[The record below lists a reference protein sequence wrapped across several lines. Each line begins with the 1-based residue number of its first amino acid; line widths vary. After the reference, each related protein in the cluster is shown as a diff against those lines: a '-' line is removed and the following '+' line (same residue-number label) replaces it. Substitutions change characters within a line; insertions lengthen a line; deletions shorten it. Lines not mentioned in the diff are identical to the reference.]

1 MFNLGVIN
9 QSKTVTDAQLRGW
22 CIGVQTQVA
31 RDWAPIYGIYA
42 ELTVPAAPRAG
53 ATQFPVYVIDN
64 SDQPGALGYH
74 DIDGSGRPYI
84 KVFVNDTEQAGVPLS
99 SVISHEVL
107 ELLGDTY
114 IEDAVLVDNGGG
126 KGALYAAEVC
136 DPVEADLYKINGVQV
151 SNFVTP
157 WWFTATPPTGA
168 KFDFL
173 GNLKAPFTMT
183 SGGYFSVALISPKTG
198 LGPWEQR
205 NGEKARPW
213 NGQKA

>member
-9 QSKTVTDAQLRGW
+9 HSKTVTDAQLRAW
-22 CIGVQTQVA
+22 ATGVQTQLV

-42 ELTVPAAPRAG
+42 ELTVPAAPLAG
-53 ATQFPVYVIDN
+53 ATQFPLYVEDN

-74 DIDGSGRPYI
+74 DVDGAGKPYI
-84 KVFVNDTEQAGVPLS
+84 KVFVRDTAAAGIPLS
-99 SVISHEVL
+99 GVISHEVL

-114 IEDAVLVDNGGG
+114 IESTVVVDNGGG
-126 KGALYAAEVC
+126 RGAIYAAEVC
-136 DPVEADLYKINGVQV
+136 DPVEGDLYKINGVQV

-157 WWFTATPPTGA
+157 WWFTAQFPSGS
-168 KFDFL
+168 KFDIL
-173 GNLKAPFTMT
+173 GKLKAPFTMT

-198 LGPWEQR
+198 LGAWEQR

-213 NGQKA
+213 NGPKS